1 MKYWLFLSNKFS
13 FPYELKVS
21 SFLYYSICTIWKER
35 IRCSFYC
42 KPYDYL
48 WLRKQFHFYNR
59 WTCFFKYFAWTFLK
73 ICSLPNTNKKKKK
86 TYVPTLPIWPGD
98 SQFYTFSPD
107 LPMNVITSQY
117 QLRSEVYQ
125 MLIFLFECWMI
136 KKLP

>member
-42 KPYDYL
+42 N
-48 WLRKQFHFYNR
+48 HMISNR

-73 ICSLPNTNKKKKK
+73 ICSLPNTNKKKKDLRSNPPDL
-86 TYVPTLPIWPGD
+86 TGRLPILHILSWPSD
-98 SQFYTFSPD
+98 ECNN
-107 LPMNVITSQY
+107 LPIPAQK
-117 QLRSEVYQ
+117 RSLSNAYLSFQ
-125 MLIFLFECWMI
+125 MLND
-136 KKLP
+136 KKAAIVVVLNHVK